1 MSQTADPDANP
12 PYTPHPRRLLV
23 LGASGT
29 IGRATM
35 RALVQ
40 RGHHPAAFVRKG
52 SEALPAL
59 AGFEVR
65 TGDVCDRQSVARDG
79 IRGERFDAIISC
91 LASRNGAPKDA
102 WAIDYQAHSHA
113 LAAAK
118 AAGIGHFI
126 LLSAICVQKPMLA
139 FQHAKLAFEQ
149 ELVASSLTYSVV
161 RPTAY
166 FKSLSGQI
174 ERLKKGKPYLLIGD
188 GTLTRCKPIS
198 DADLGTYL
206 AQCLDDPKLHNAIL
220 PIGGPGPA
228 ITPRDQGEELF
239 RLLGLKPRFKQVP
252 PAFLDV
258 IASVLSLAGRVS
270 QKAADKAEFAR
281 IGRYYATQ
289 SMLLLDPQ
297 TGLYDADATPSF
309 GSDTLFGHYA
319 RLVRDGTRDDRG
331 EHAVF

>member
-1 MSQTADPDANP
+1 MTQAADPEVGDAQSHN
-12 PYTPHPRRLLV
+12 PRRVLV

-29 IGRATM
+29 IGRAAM
-35 RALVQ
+35 QALAH
-40 RGHHPAAFVRKG
+40 RGHHAVAFVRKG
-52 SEALPAL
+52 SETLPAL
-59 AGFEVR
+59 ANFEVR
-65 TGDVCDRQSVARDG
+65 TGDICNPQSVARDG
-79 IRGERFDAIISC
+79 IRAERFDAVVSC

-102 WAIDYQAHSHA
+102 WAIDHQAHSHA

-118 AAGIGHFI
+118 AAGIPHFV

-139 FQHAKLAFEQ
+139 FQHAKLAFER
-149 ELVASSLTYSVV
+149 ELMGSGLVYSIV

-174 ERLKKGKPYLLIGD
+174 ERLRKGKPYLLIGD

-198 DADLGTYL
+198 DADLGAYL
-206 AQCLDDPKLHNAIL
+206 ALCLDEPAMQNTIL
-220 PIGGPGPA
+220 PVGGPGPA

-239 RLLGLKPRFKQVP
+239 RLLGLEPRFKQVP

-258 IASVLSLAGRVS
+258 IAGTLSIIGRVS
-270 QKAADKAEFAR
+270 RKAADKAEFAR

-289 SMLLLDPQ
+289 SMLLLNSQ
-297 TGLYDADATPSF
+297 TGLYDPDATPSF
-309 GSDTLFGHYA
+309 GSDRLFDHYA
-319 RLVRDGTRDDRG
+319 LLVQGETADDRG